1 LQNETLLYLP
11 DKVRRFEVAF
21 IIGKMMGNIIGVL
34 AEKVSD
40 DTLLDIVNKLPRY
53 ILNDLLDGYDT
64 DSAEIV
70 DNNF

>member
-1 LQNETLLYLP
+1 
-11 DKVRRFEVAF
+11 
-21 IIGKMMGNIIGVL
+21 MGNIIGVL

-70 DNNF
+70 DNNFWTFLTG